1 MFPVPRYLGTDH
13 IAALSAHEKD
23 ALERLHR
30 LARKRSIERRSR
42 DKKDGASGLVSV
54 QVSARKRSD
63 GASCKTNRSSS
74 EETGWDIVRA
84 ACTSVSDSSVSRAN
98 RANSNEEKEEEVE
111 EEEGEEE
118 EEVEKEEEEE
128 EKEEEEEEE
137 GGEEVGGKEEIGD
150 DSDSSVDHS
159 VEEPF
164 AVLGHDKVQP
174 RGRDQVG
181 VAAVPKWMEHP
192 VPVSEDFAGQSMP
205 LDKFPLPNTIIKNL
219 HKMGVKSFF
228 PVQCAV
234 VPRILECSSGLLLR
248 PASGVRPRDMC
259 VSAPTGS
266 GKTLAYVVPIVTV
279 LSQFSDHAL
288 RCVVVVPSQ
297 DLVEQV
303 GGVFEQVGAGTGLR
317 AFRAS
322 GKWPLM
328 RERAHLVDS
337 NYCGRSCIDVLL
349 TTPGRL
355 VDHLGLGLPLPLL
368 RYLVVDEVD
377 RLIDQSFQEWLDRIL
392 AAVGPGTSQVGVGPG
407 TSQVGGGPSQMGVV
421 DEPST
426 LLRRMLEPLVGI
438 SLFFSGAGL
447 PSHTPSSSVASAPRA
462 GQETAEGLLGSE
474 VPLQKLL
481 FSATLTQNPEKLA
494 LLRLYRPL
502 LFSSLG
508 ATSDMSPTRRTW
520 HSLPTSLQEF
530 GIVTV
535 SQDKPLMVL
544 HLLVNVKLQGML
556 CFARSRQ
563 SVHRLC
569 RLIQHFGGVACGEF
583 SSDCTPG
590 QRQES
595 LMAFESGQLDVL
607 VCSDAMARGMDLG
620 RVSVQGRGLMR
631 WRDVWEGV
639 GEGSL
644 SFTEKHCLKSPTCT
658 TSW

>member
-1 MFPVPRYLGTDH
+1 MFPVPRYLGTDQV
-13 IAALSAHEKD
+13 AALSAHEKD

-42 DKKDGASGLVSV
+42 DKKDGASGLVSA
-54 QVSARKRSD
+54 QVSAHKRSD
-63 GASCKTNRSSS
+63 GASCRTNRSSS
-74 EETGWDIVRA
+74 EEIGGDIA
-84 ACTSVSDSSVSRAN
+84 FATYTSVSDGSVSHVDQ
-98 RANSNEEKEEEVE
+98 ANSSEEKKEEEEEVVEEEVE
-111 EEEGEEE
+111 EEDEEK
-118 EEVEKEEEEE
+118 EVEEEEE
-128 EKEEEEEEE
+128 EENEEVGGEEVGGEEVEEEEEKEVEEEEEEEE
-137 GGEEVGGKEEIGD
+137 GGEEEIGD
-150 DSDSSVDHS
+150 GSAGSVDQS

-164 AVLGHDKVQP
+164 GVLGHDKVQP
-174 RGRDQVG
+174 RGRGHVG
-181 VAAVPKWMEHP
+181 VAAVPKWMEQP

-205 LDKFPLPNTIIKNL
+205 LDQFPLPNTIIENL

-228 PVQCAV
+228 PVQCVV

-259 VSAPTGS
+259 VSSPTGS

-303 GGVFEQVGAGTGLR
+303 GGVFEQVGTGTGLR
-317 AFRAS
+317 VFRAS
-322 GKWPLM
+322 GKRPLM
-328 RERAHLVDS
+328 RERGHLVDS
-337 NYCGRSCIDVLL
+337 AHCGRSCIDVLL
-349 TTPGRL
+349 TTPGHL
-355 VDHLGLGLPLPLL
+355 VDYLGLGLPLPLL

-392 AAVGPGTSQVGVGPG
+392 AAVGPGNSQLGVGPGTSQMGVGPG
-407 TSQVGGGPSQMGVV
+407 TSQVGVGPSQMGVV
-421 DEPST
+421 DGPST
-426 LLRRMLEPLVGI
+426 LLRRMLEPLVGT

-447 PSHTPSSSVASAPRA
+447 PSHRPSSSVARAPRA

-481 FSATLTQNPEKLA
+481 FSATLTQSPEKLA

-508 ATSDMSPTRRTW
+508 ATSDMSPSRGTW
-520 HSLPTSLQEF
+520 HSLPASLQEF
-530 GIVTV
+530 GIVTL

-595 LMAFESGQLDVL
+595 LTAFESGQLDVL

-620 RVSVQGRGLMR
+620 RVSVQGG
-631 WRDVWEGV
+631 G
-639 GEGSL
+639 G
-644 SFTEKHCLKSPTCT
+644 
-658 TSW
+658 